1 MKRMAKKVKPG
12 KLRGNTTPNLLT
24 ENPNDYTRQLEVGKC
39 YIVKISTQAT
49 GTSGKPLKEPRIIL
63 SDVRPTCV

>member
-1 MKRMAKKVKPG
+1 MAKKVKPG

-24 ENPNDYTRQLEVGKC
+24 ENPNDYIRLLEVGKH

-49 GTSGKPLKEPRIIL
+49 GTSGKPLKEPRLIL
-63 SDVRPTCV
+63 RGVRSTCV

>member
-24 ENPNDYTRQLEVGKC
+24 ENPNDYIRLLEVGKRC
-39 YIVKISTQAT
+39 IVKISTQAT
-49 GTSGKPLKEPRIIL
+49 GTSGRPLKEPRLIL
-63 SDVRPTCV
+63 SGVCPTCV

>member
-1 MKRMAKKVKPG
+1 MAKKVKPG
-12 KLRGNTTPNLLT
+12 KLRGKTTPNLLT
-24 ENPNDYTRQLEVGKC
+24 ENPNDYTRQLEVGKR

-49 GTSGKPLKEPRIIL
+49 GTSGKPLREPRIIL

>member
-24 ENPNDYTRQLEVGKC
+24 ENPNDYTRQLEVGKR

-49 GTSGKPLKEPRIIL
+49 GTSGKLLKEPRLIVGDIRL
-63 SDVRPTCV
+63 TCV